1 MNYFMLFRSSILFLV
16 VGSILTALL
25 AVVLLINPQWLNQI
39 GPSPLLFALLMIQLS
54 SLVFMVR
61 YHLLIEKKLA
71 ATPASQ
77 LQQQRKELELYQK
90 ELQQEFQAE
99 AARLEQES
107 RKLTDR
113 YCTIHE
119 WLDSPELL
127 DLQSGGHSTDTFPG
141 FPSSSQQHD
150 IAEKDRQVAEILDTS
165 AEKIYEKIR
174 NNTYAPHGP
183 FDARLLRDD
192 LLDIAQQ
199 IAHVYQPGLENP
211 LLHTSP
217 EQLARA
223 LNRIGLHL
231 LAVMDQLPLDL
242 KSFNI
247 QQTYDT
253 VRGAVKAYGAYQ
265 KAAPYLNWATKG
277 AYFGRV
283 LASTNPL
290 TIGLMWGATELGK
303 LGAKK
308 IAANYLDRQAIGL
321 MQSVVRVIGY
331 EVASIY
337 SDGFRYR
344 DPNWCYG
351 VELTQMATAF
361 PDSREKL
368 QYLLLEV
375 GRIQLRNE
383 YDRLSLYRCV
393 VAGKTI
399 DRSLTHPELMEETQR
414 REIIELLEK
423 AHREVLHGTTSKQAE
438 KWRQGVQE
446 HLGLQLSLKSSPTE
460 KLQRNEAAPQQIL
473 TCLITFLSQLRQ
485 CNNEQITTRLI
496 QLSQTSTWESLGF
509 SFTEEEIG
517 QSVTDSSQQEF
528 IPPDIDPADSRIDI
542 LIETLCNLYAEHEP
556 YSPDIEMMLIQF
568 GLYYRRDRNATYAQI
583 LKAFQTITTCQF
595 PEISSLGEQP
605 TAAQDRAILY
615 NQATVNLKEEKPL
628 VLFQQVVVKAGT
640 YELPGEYFI
649 LLTDNGM
656 YLYETGDL
664 ETDPKIIWKADQT
677 TTLKNRSGVLTASAS
692 ITGGNYLLSSEDT
705 TITEINIQ
713 APMTVR
719 YEKYF
724 AKLINF
730 LDSTNIR
737 S

>member
-1 MNYFMLFRSSILFLV
+1 MLFRSSLLLLIIS
-16 VGSILTALL
+16 SILTALL
-25 AVVLLINPQWLNQI
+25 AVAMLINPQWLDQF
-39 GPSPLLFALLMIQLS
+39 GPSLLLFILLMIQLS
-54 SLVFMVR
+54 SLVLIVR
-61 YHLLIEKKLA
+61 YHLEVKKKLA
-71 ATPASQ
+71 ETPAAQ
-77 LQQQRKELELYQK
+77 LQQQRKELEIYQK

-99 AARLEQES
+99 AARLEHES

-127 DLQSGGHSTDTFPG
+127 DLQSEGNRTETLASFPAT
-141 FPSSSQQHD
+141 SQQHD
-150 IAEKDRQVAEILDTS
+150 IAEKDRQVAAILDTS
-165 AEKIYEKIR
+165 AEKIYENIR
-174 NNTYAPHGP
+174 RNTYAPHGP

-192 LLDIAQQ
+192 LIDIAQQ

-242 KSFNI
+242 KSYNI

-253 VRGAVKAYGAYQ
+253 VRGAIKAYGAYQ

-283 LASTNPL
+283 LASTNPI

-308 IAANYLDRQAIGL
+308 IAANYIDRQAIGL
-321 MQSVVRVIGY
+321 MQSVVRVVGY

-351 VELTQMATAF
+351 VELTQMAAAF

-368 QYLLLEV
+368 QFMLQEV
-375 GRIQLRNE
+375 SRIQLLNE

-399 DRSLTHPELMEETQR
+399 DRSLTHPELMEESER
-414 REIIELLEK
+414 RKIIELLEK

-438 KWRQGVQE
+438 KWKQGVQE
-446 HLGLQLSLKSSPTE
+446 HLGLQLSLTSSPVE
-460 KLQRNEAAPQQIL
+460 VERQSEAAPEQIL
-473 TCLITFLSQLRQ
+473 NCLITFLSQLRQ
-485 CNNEQITTRLI
+485 YDNEQITT
-496 QLSQTSTWESLGF
+496 QLLKSSQTPAWESLGLTA
-509 SFTEEEIG
+509 TEEAIKQAVIEN
-517 QSVTDSSQQEF
+517 STLEF
-528 IPPDIDPADSRIDI
+528 IPPDIDPTDSRIDL
-542 LIETLCNLYAEHEP
+542 LIETLCNLYAEQEP
-556 YSPDIEMMLIQF
+556 YSPEIEMMLIQF
-568 GLYYRRDRNATYAQI
+568 GLYYRRERNNTYNQI
-583 LKAFQTITTCQF
+583 LNAFQTVAVRQF
-595 PEISSLGEQP
+595 PEISLLSEPP

-615 NQATVNLKEEKPL
+615 NLTTVNLKEESPKE
-628 VLFQQVVVKAGT
+628 LFQQITIKAGE
-640 YELPGEYFI
+640 YELPGEYFV
-649 LLTDNGM
+649 LLTNKGM

-664 ETDPKIIWKADQT
+664 ETDPKVVWKADQT
-677 TTLKNRSGVLTASAS
+677 TMLKNKSGVLTASAS
-692 ITGGNYLLSSEDT
+692 ITGGSYLLCSDHS
-705 TITEINIQ
+705 TITEIILQ
-713 APMTVR
+713 APMTAR

-724 AKLINF
+724 AKLIDF
-730 LDSTNIR
+730 IDPTN
-737 S
+737 SDQ

>member
-1 MNYFMLFRSSILFLV
+1 MLFRSSLLLLIIS
-16 VGSILTALL
+16 SILTALL
-25 AVVLLINPQWLNQI
+25 AVALLINPQWLDQL
-39 GPSPLLFALLMIQLS
+39 GTSPVLFALLLFQLG
-54 SLVFMVR
+54 SLVLMVR
-61 YHLLIEKKLA
+61 YHWQVQNKLA
-71 ATPASQ
+71 NTPAA
-77 LQQQRKELELYQK
+77 LLEQQRKELEQYQK
-90 ELQQEFQAE
+90 ELQQDFHAE

-127 DLQSGGHSTDTFPG
+127 DLQSEGHHTETLASFPAT
-141 FPSSSQQHD
+141 SQQHD
-150 IAEKDRQVAEILDTS
+150 IAEKDRQVAAILDTS

-174 NNTYAPHGP
+174 SNTYAPHGP

-192 LLDIAQQ
+192 LIDIAQQ

-242 KSFNI
+242 KSYNI

-253 VRGAVKAYGAYQ
+253 VRGAIKAYGAYQ
-265 KAAPYLNWATKG
+265 KASPYLNWATKG

-283 LASTNPL
+283 LASTNPI

-308 IAANYLDRQAIGL
+308 FAANYIDRQAIGL
-321 MQSVVRVIGY
+321 MQSVVRVVGY

-351 VELTQMATAF
+351 VELTQMAAAF

-368 QYLLLEV
+368 QFMLQEV
-375 GRIQLRNE
+375 SRIQLRNE

-393 VAGKTI
+393 VAGKKI
-399 DRSLTHPELMEETQR
+399 DRSLTHPELMEESER
-414 REIIELLEK
+414 RKIIELLEK

-446 HLGLQLSLKSSPTE
+446 HLGLQLSLTSSPVE
-460 KLQRNEAAPQQIL
+460 VKRQSEAAPKQIL
-473 TCLITFLSQLRQ
+473 NCLITFLSQLRQ
-485 CNNEQITTRLI
+485 YDNEQIITRLL
-496 QLSQTSTWESLGF
+496 QLSQTPVWESLGLTT
-509 SFTEEEIG
+509 TEEAIR
-517 QSVTDSSQQEF
+517 QSVIENSPQEF
-528 IPPDIDPADSRIDI
+528 IPPDIDPADSRIDL
-542 LIETLCNLYAEHEP
+542 LIETLCNFYAEREP
-556 YSPDIEMMLIQF
+556 YSPEIEMMLIQF
-568 GLYYRRDRNATYAQI
+568 GLYYRRERNSTYNQI
-583 LKAFQTITTCQF
+583 LNAFQTIAIHQF
-595 PEISSLGEQP
+595 PEISSLSEPP
-605 TAAQDRAILY
+605 TSTQDRAILY
-615 NQATVNLKEEKPL
+615 NQTTVNLKEESPQE
-628 VLFQQVVVKAGT
+628 LFPQVTVKTGE
-640 YELPGEYFI
+640 YELPGEYFV
-649 LLTDNGM
+649 LLTNNGM

-677 TTLKNRSGVLTASAS
+677 TKLKNSSGVLTASAS
-692 ITGGNYLLSSEDT
+692 ITGGSYLLSSENSP
-705 TITEINIQ
+705 ITEITLQ
-713 APMTVR
+713 APMTAR
-719 YEKYF
+719 YDKYF
-724 AKLINF
+724 IQLTNF
-730 LDSTNIR
+730 IDSTN
-737 S
+737 SDH